1 MKNFFAAVLV
11 ASLLFVC
18 GCDTVSQRRVAG
30 VSNTPHPQT
39 ASLLDSERPEREP
52 NPVSLFP
59 ADQAILPDT
68 AVAKILSS
76 SVQVYEH
83 PKLAIIKFPE
93 FDAHQLA
100 GLGAPPT

>member
-1 MKNFFAAVLV
+1 MRIEGSELDPRRVLIHPASRLEFTMKNFFAAVLV
-11 ASLLFVC
+11 AGLLVVC
-18 GCDTVSQRRVAG
+18 GCDTVSQRRLAG

-68 AVAKILSS
+68 AVANILSS
-76 SVQVYEH
+76 S
-83 PKLAIIKFPE
+83 
-93 FDAHQLA
+93 
-100 GLGAPPT
+100 